1 VKRTLPLLRFSLLP
15 LVVAAVHGCQA
26 ADRHKSA
33 VELAALSGISVLE
46 FDGVFLR
53 IKRASSDATGLS
65 LVIGGSTV
73 DEAEL
78 RVGDQF
84 LLTDGQA
91 VHQTYQLLLASEER
105 ITLRREQVFDR
116 RATREG
122 IRTVQDVIALRP
134 YNLEDT
140 DSPRVPRE
148 PR

>member
-1 VKRTLPLLRFSLLP
+1 LLP
-15 LVVAAVHGCQA
+15 LVVAAVHGCRA
-26 ADRHKSA
+26 GDRHKSA

-65 LVIGGSTV
+65 LVVGGSAV

-84 LLTDGQA
+84 LLTDGQG
-91 VHQTYQLLLASEER
+91 VNETYQVILASEER

-116 RATREG
+116 RSTREG
-122 IRTVQDVIALRP
+122 IRNAQDVVALTP

-140 DSPRVPRE
+140 DSPRVPQE

>member
-1 VKRTLPLLRFSLLP
+1 MKRTLPLLRFSLLP
-15 LVVAAVHGCQA
+15 LVVAAVHGCRA
-26 ADRHKSA
+26 GNRYKSA

-46 FDGVFLR
+46 FDGVFTR

-65 LVIGGSTV
+65 LVIDGSTV

-84 LLTDGQA
+84 LLTDGQG
-91 VHQTYQLLLASEER
+91 VNETYQLLLASEER
-105 ITLRREQVFDR
+105 ITLRRERVFDR

-122 IRTVQDVIALRP
+122 IRNAQDLIALRP

-140 DSPRVPRE
+140 ESPQVPQE